1 MAFGSPATYPF
12 MAASGPQYLK
22 MRQLQ
27 PNYEEVTD
35 KHIYEDGGAS
45 HVLFNDT
52 GIIVWIIEYDG
63 LSRAQFDVLA
73 AHHADAAHEAFGFN
87 LTNPRTSTAY
97 TGVHYD
103 EGGWE
108 EDHTV
113 IDSIRV
119 SVRLIKRPA

>member
-1 MAFGSPATYPF
+1 MAFGSPGTYPF
-12 MAASGPQYLK
+12 MAAGGPQYLK

-27 PNYEEVTD
+27 PAFEDVTD
-35 KHIYEDGGAS
+35 KHIYEDSGAS
-45 HVLFNDT
+45 YVLFNDT
-52 GIIVWIIEYDG
+52 APIRWIVEYDG

-73 AHHADAAHEAFGFN
+73 AHHADAGHEAFGFA
-87 LTNPRTSTAY
+87 LTNPRTATAY

-119 SVRLIKRPA
+119 SVRLIKRPS